1 MVNGFFSVG
10 FEQDLD
16 WHSTKSTIF
25 KPRRESR
32 QTISFDVLYS
42 GDLLDL
48 EPSEGFQ
55 MPPSYL
61 EVGRHVLA
69 LSLVVP
75 IDLVDDQLRITVDFD
90 LFYSHFF
97 S

>member
-1 MVNGFFSVG
+1 MIDRFFGIGFG
-10 FEQDLD
+10 QDLN
-16 WHSTKSTIF
+16 WRSTKSSIF
-25 KPRRESR
+25 KPRRKFC
-32 QTISFDVLYS
+32 QTVSFDILHPW
-42 GDLLDL
+42 DLHDL